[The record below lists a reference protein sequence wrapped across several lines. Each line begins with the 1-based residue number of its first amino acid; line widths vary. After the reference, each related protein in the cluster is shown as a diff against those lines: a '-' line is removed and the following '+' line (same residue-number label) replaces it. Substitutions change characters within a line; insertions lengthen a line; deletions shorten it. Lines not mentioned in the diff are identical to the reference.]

1 MSLERDISMEV
12 DLPLNHGHN
21 QGTSNLKRSNSAPMI
36 NVLVNASLSP
46 PEISHAQT
54 FKLTDPSRIRRFS
67 SSSLSL
73 NSPNAVS
80 APVKIQ
86 NRVNEIKR
94 EESHVVE
101 KEKEQERDI
110 CSQLRMSTSWNEF
123 SLDEPMMS
131 EGAVHKRPRSFSE
144 TLHIFT
150 SPSMLTGAPSP
161 TRVGPGRQCFSPSM
175 QKPVVNSTFTPSPSP
190 SPTRKNFIRSLSPI
204 AVRPSPL
211 GKRRLDHDSSD
222 GYISPAK
229 KFNTGPSTPDRIMHV
244 HPLAHSHSFS
254 VSSSSLEDG
263 SPEQTVP
270 KGGSQTD
277 LRLRYHHQPNMYS
290 FMPLGHD
297 SRDSRDSRD
306 SQDMQTTDSETSDIT
321 ESTDISDQNISLST
335 SPGTSGFQ
343 PIKHTQV

>member
-1 MSLERDISMEV
+1 MISPLVSV
-12 DLPLNHGHN
+12 DN
-21 QGTSNLKRSNSAPMI
+21 
-36 NVLVNASLSP
+36 
-46 PEISHAQT
+46 
-54 FKLTDPSRIRRFS
+54 
-67 SSSLSL
+67 
-73 NSPNAVS
+73 
-80 APVKIQ
+80 
-86 NRVNEIKR
+86 
-94 EESHVVE
+94 
-101 KEKEQERDI
+101 
-110 CSQLRMSTSWNEF
+110 SWNDFSLVTVDKSWNDFSLVSVDNSWNDF
-123 SLDEPMMS
+123 SLDEPMMP
-131 EGAVHKRPRSFSE
+131 EVQKRPRSFSE

-150 SPSMLTGAPSP
+150 SPNMLASAPSP

-229 KFNTGPSTPDRIMHV
+229 KFHIGPITPDKVMHV
-244 HPLAHSHSFS
+244 HPLAHSHHS

-270 KGGSQTD
+270 KGNNTQD
-277 LRLRYHHQPNMYS
+277 IRLRYQHQPNMYT
-290 FMPLGHD
+290 FMPLGQ
-297 SRDSRDSRD
+297 DSRDSRD

-321 ESTDISDQNISLST
+321 DISDPNISLSA
-335 SPGTSGFQ
+335 SPSTSGFQ

>member
-1 MSLERDISMEV
+1 MSIERENSMEV
-12 DLPLNHGHN
+12 DLPISHPTT
-21 QGTSNLKRSNSAPMI
+21 QGNSNLKRSNSAPMI
-36 NVLVNASLSP
+36 NVLVNTTQSP
-46 PEISHAQT
+46 PETSHHEHTQT
-54 FKLTDPSRIRRFS
+54 FRQADTSSRIRRFS
-67 SSSLSL
+67 SSSLNL
-73 NSPNAVS
+73 NSPTTVS
-80 APVKIQ
+80 TPVKIS

-94 EESHVVE
+94 EESHVAE
-101 KEKEQERDI
+101 KEKEQERDL
-110 CSQLRMSTSWNEF
+110 CSQLKMSTSWNDF

-131 EGAVHKRPRSFSE
+131 DTGIHKRPRSFSE

-211 GKRRLDHDSSD
+211 GKRRLDHDSTD

-229 KFNTGPSTPDRIMHV
+229 KFHIGPSTPDKIMHV
-244 HPLAHSHSFS
+244 HPLAHSHS

-270 KGGSQTD
+270 KGSTSSD
-277 LRLRYHHQPNMYS
+277 IRLRYHHPPNLYT
-290 FMPLGHD
+290 FMPLGH
-297 SRDSRDSRD
+297 DSRDSRD

-321 ESTDISDQNISLST
+321 ESTDISDPNISLSA
-335 SPGTSGFQ
+335 SPGSSGFH